1 VEPYLSPFFS
11 VTELPGVP
19 VVSVVRSAR
28 AFSSLNELSQAWDD
42 MNRALDRIGRTG
54 RGLLM
59 DVRQATGRNDAA
71 FEQALARHRQEG
83 RQGFARVAVL
93 VGTPAGMLQ
102 VQRFASQDGVRTRVF
117 LDAPQAIDWLS
128 EPNEGSAQNQAS
140 PPRSSR
146 VKSRLGQ

>member
-11 VTELPGVP
+11 VSELPGVP

-28 AFSSLNELSQAWDD
+28 AFSSLAELSQAWDD
-42 MNRALDRIGRTG
+42 LNRALDRVGRGG

-59 DVRQATGRNDAA
+59 DVRLATGRNDAA

-83 RQGFARVAVL
+83 RQGFSRVAVL
-93 VGTPAGMLQ
+93 VSTPAGMLQ
-102 VQRFASQDGVRTRVF
+102 VQRFAAQDGARTRVF

-128 EPNEGSAQNQAS
+128 KAS
-140 PPRSSR
+140 DGHGN
-146 VKSRLGQ
+146 GQVRTVRA